1 MGVAKIGVRLA
12 AGVGVAWGAA
22 TLTFLAVQITPGD
35 PAYAIVGGPE
45 ANPSPE
51 VIAQVRAEYGFDQPL
66 LVQYVRYLARL
77 AVGDLGT
84 SYRLQSPV
92 TQVLGEQIGGT
103 VQLAGVAALLAVV
116 LAVVVAVFTARRG
129 PVVRGGAT
137 SIELFLA
144 SSPSFWLGILLLSVF
159 SYALHWLPSVGN
171 ADGRALVLPALT
183 LALPIAAVLSQV
195 LRSSLEEVLE
205 QPFITTAR
213 ARGLSDA
220 AVRVRHGLRHSL
232 IPLATMT
239 GFVVGGL
246 LGGTVIVESL
256 FTRQGLGRTLLAAVN
271 AKDMPVVLGVVL
283 LSAVVY
289 VVVNLVVD
297 LLYPV
302 LDPRLKTVRITET
315 KETTEVVA

>member
-1 MGVAKIGVRLA
+1 MGGTTSTTRRVGTRLA
-12 AGVGVAWGAA
+12 AGLGVAWGAA

-51 VIAQVRAEYGFDQPL
+51 VVAQVRAEYGFDQPL
-66 LVQYVRYLARL
+66 IVQYGRYLGRL
-77 AVGDLGT
+77 VVGDLGT

-92 TQVLGEQIGGT
+92 TRVLGEQIVGT
-103 VQLAGVAALLAVV
+103 LQLAAVAAV
-116 LAVVVAVFTARRG
+116 LAIVLALVVAVFTAKRG
-129 PVVRGGAT
+129 PAVRGGAT
-137 SIELFLA
+137 AVELFLA
-144 SSPSFWLGILLLSVF
+144 SSPSFWLGILLLTVF
-159 SYALHWLPSVGN
+159 SYSLHWLPSVGN
-171 ADGRALVLPALT
+171 ADWRSLVLPSLT

-195 LRSSLEEVLE
+195 LRGSLEEVLE

-232 IPLATMT
+232 IPLATMA

-289 VVVNLVVD
+289 LVVNLVVD

-302 LDPRLKTVRITET
+302 LDPRLKTATQ
-315 KETTEVVA
+315 EVAA